1 MPMMDGLIATSKIRE
16 YEKDRKLRPTV
27 VMAVSG
33 VASDTVQQQAL
44 SVGMDD
50 YLIKPISLRGLR
62 QIMNIA

>member
-1 MPMMDGLIATSKIRE
+1 MMDGLVATSKIRE
-16 YEKDRKLRPTV
+16 YEKEQQLTPTV

-62 QIMNIA
+62 QIMNIT

>member
-1 MPMMDGLIATSKIRE
+1 MPMMDGLVATSKIRE
-16 YEKDRKLRPTV
+16 YEKEQSLQPTII
-27 VMAVSG
+27 MAVTG
-33 VASDTVQQQAL
+33 VASDTVQQQAI